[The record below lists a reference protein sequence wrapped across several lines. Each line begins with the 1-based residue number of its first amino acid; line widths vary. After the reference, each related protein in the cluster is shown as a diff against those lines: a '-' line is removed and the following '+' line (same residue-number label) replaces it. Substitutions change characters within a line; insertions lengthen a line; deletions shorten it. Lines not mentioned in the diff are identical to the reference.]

1 MESDMS
7 DTAPAQP
14 RHAEHAPLPAERR
27 WIRLVPW
34 MILALVIASVVLV
47 SVRWDSFESDRTVQ
61 STDNATIQG
70 DTAVIDAKVS
80 GYVSSVNFKD
90 FQSVR
95 AGDLLVQLDD
105 REYRANVLH
114 AEAALAKAQAILAN
128 LDHEVAAQRAMIAQA
143 RANADSSASKVRLA
157 IDDDRRFAA
166 LADSG
171 AVTGQEA
178 DSARSNAAV
187 FRAGQ
192 AGSLA
197 AVDLANRQRD
207 VLEGQRAQREADV
220 LAARAALD
228 SAQIALSYTR
238 IVAPA
243 AGTIGQRLVQPG
255 SLLNPGAAVVTFV
268 ARTQP
273 YVVANYKETQLARI
287 APGQAVEIMV
297 DSFPGD
303 KLRGRV
309 SRLAPASGATFATL
323 PADNATG
330 NFTKVA
336 QRIPLRIDLLPNQP
350 LIKRLRAGMSVT
362 TRIDTRG

>member
-1 MESDMS
+1 
-7 DTAPAQP
+7 
-14 RHAEHAPLPAERR
+14 
-27 WIRLVPW
+27 
-34 MILALVIASVVLV
+34 
-47 SVRWDSFESDRTVQ
+47 
-61 STDNATIQG
+61 
-70 DTAVIDAKVS
+70 
-80 GYVSSVNFKD
+80 
-90 FQSVR
+90 
-95 AGDLLVQLDD
+95 
-105 REYRANVLH
+105 
-114 AEAALAKAQAILAN
+114 
-128 LDHEVAAQRAMIAQA
+128 MIAQA